1 MEKFTTKER
10 TGDTTHYQG
19 FNQYEYKYRIT
30 ELEFKMIIKIPAGL
44 EKNYRR
50 YSGILYGEIKV
61 KI

>member
-44 EKNYRR
+44 EKTIEDIQE
-50 YSGILYGEIKV
+50 SCMEK
-61 KI
+61 